1 MVPMA
6 RITVVRRLPC
16 QRRSSKGRGADP
28 DSWNP
33 ASFSRGPSKSM
44 FDALI
49 IFIRRVQHYLLA
61 LALNFCPRISNCSK
75 VSFVVLRIAY

>member
-1 MVPMA
+1 MVPRGSQLFAGCHA
-6 RITVVRRLPC
+6 RGEARRAGVLI
-16 QRRSSKGRGADP
+16 K